1 MCACVYAHTA
11 LLLLGRRREWGCLSH
26 TTSWGLPH
34 LCNLRVCPQI
44 GIRTPDTPLGAQPLG
59 RGFAGWVSVYPL
71 CGTVTLGDGE
81 GGVGMEV
88 PQSEK
93 EEESLI
99 TPAGCGLRQEQ
110 IESLGVTL
118 PSSAHS

>member
-1 MCACVYAHTA
+1 M
-11 LLLLGRRREWGCLSH
+11 
-26 TTSWGLPH
+26 
-34 LCNLRVCPQI
+34 
-44 GIRTPDTPLGAQPLG
+44 
-59 RGFAGWVSVYPL
+59 VSVYPL
-71 CGTVTLGDGE
+71 CGSVTLGDGE

-110 IESLGVTL
+110 IESPGATL

>member
-1 MCACVYAHTA
+1 MCAYVYAQTA
-11 LLLLGRRREWGCLSH
+11 LLLARRREWGCLSH

-44 GIRTPDTPLGAQPLG
+44 GIRTPDTLLGCPAAAG
-59 RGFAGWVSVYPL
+59 SGFAGWVSVYPL
-71 CGTVTLGDGE
+71 CGSVTLGDGE

-99 TPAGCGLRQEQ
+99 TPAGCGN
-110 IESLGVTL
+110 
-118 PSSAHS
+118 

>member
-1 MCACVYAHTA
+1 M
-11 LLLLGRRREWGCLSH
+11 
-26 TTSWGLPH
+26 
-34 LCNLRVCPQI
+34 
-44 GIRTPDTPLGAQPLG
+44 
-59 RGFAGWVSVYPL
+59 VSVYPL
-71 CGTVTLGDGE
+71 CGSVTLGDGE

-110 IESLGVTL
+110 IESPGATL
-118 PSSAHS
+118 PSSAHSYGDWRVINELCQGPGT